1 MKKIKISES
10 QLKRLL
16 VKEQGL
22 KNIGNKIKAGIQN
35 VADKVKGAIQNKEIP
50 QPGKQDKG
58 RDLDQLKAEWS
69 KINQDTSN
77 TKGYGEAVGQTENSV
92 RTAAMMKAKAAILK
106 KLNKPQARFGSN
118 IVDQVMFQLENGNYI
133 YLVVLELTKVW
144 EDGEIVKLNESDLTK
159 LVKTIIESIST
170 EDVPQEV
177 LDALRVQAQEIID
190 SNKLKA
196 QKAKE
201 ELDSM
206 EQRMKDTIEKGD
218 LKMSQAEFEDLMK
231 MYTEPKRRD
240 YEAYV
245 NNANNASIDRY
256 MESLIFDYK
265 RKKAY
270 EDYERE
276 KIERRKTKKI
286 TKQDIIDLFVTA
298 LEGGSNYWYYIPT
311 IPAGVRQI
319 KTETGMATSEAIGEY
334 ILRGGN
340 IQINDAEDEEEVL
353 GTVDMTSLLEAI
365 DLLKSD
371 YTHAYENI
379 IDEEYDADDA
389 DIFFQ
394 LAVMGEVTFG

>member
-1 MKKIKISES
+1 MRNIKISES
-10 QLKRLL
+10 QLKRLVL
-16 VKEQGL
+16 KEQGL
-22 KNIGNKIKAGIQN
+22 KNIGNKIKAGVQG
-35 VADKVKGAIQNKEIP
+35 VVDKVKGAIQNKEIP

-118 IVDQVMFQLENGNYI
+118 IVDQAMFQLENGNYI
-133 YLVVLELTKVW
+133 NLVVLELTKVW
-144 EDGEIVKLNESDLTK
+144 EDGEVVKLNESDLTK
-159 LVKTIIESIST
+159 LVKTIVENIST
-170 EDVPQEV
+170 EGIPQED
-177 LDALRVQAQEIID
+177 LDALRAE
-190 SNKLKA
+190 A
-196 QKAKE
+196 QKMIDADQRNALKKKE
-201 ELDSM
+201 ELDKILENIRQGVKNGTLDPSVN
-206 EQRMKDTIEKGD
+206 
-218 LKMSQAEFEDLMK
+218 DLMADFIK
-231 MYTEPKRRD
+231 EKERELGHYGKAKVEW
-240 YEAYV
+240 A
-245 NNANNASIDRY
+245 
-256 MESLIFDYK
+256 MEGLVFEYK

-311 IPAGVRQI
+311 IPAGVREI

>member
-58 RDLDQLKAEWS
+58 RNLDQLKAEWS

-118 IVDQVMFQLENGNYI
+118 IVDQAMFQLENGNYI
-133 YLVVLELTKVW
+133 YIVVLELTKVW
-144 EDGEIVKLNESDLTK
+144 EDGEVVKLNENDLTK
-159 LVKTIIESIST
+159 LVKTIVENIST
-170 EDVPQEV
+170 EGIPQED
-177 LDALRVQAQEIID
+177 LDALRAE
-190 SNKLKA
+190 A
-196 QKAKE
+196 QKMVDADQQNALKKKE
-201 ELDSM
+201 ELDRILENIRQGIKNGTLDPSVNDLMADFIKEKERELGYYGTATVEGSM
-206 EQRMKDTIEKGD
+206 EG
-218 LKMSQAEFEDLMK
+218 LVFE
-231 MYTEPKRRD
+231 
-240 YEAYV
+240 
-245 NNANNASIDRY
+245 
-256 MESLIFDYK
+256 YK

-298 LEGGSNYWYYIPT
+298 LEGGSNYWYYIPKM
-311 IPAGVRQI
+311 PAGVRQI

>member
-1 MKKIKISES
+1 LVYLYYMRNIKISES
-10 QLKRLL
+10 QLKRLVL
-16 VKEQGL
+16 KEQGL
-22 KNIGNKIKAGIQN
+22 KNIGNKIKAGVQG
-35 VADKVKGAIQNKEIP
+35 VVDKVKGAIQNKEIP

-118 IVDQVMFQLENGNYI
+118 IVDQAMFQLENGNYI
-133 YLVVLELTKVW
+133 NLVVLELTKVW
-144 EDGEIVKLNESDLTK
+144 EDGEVVKLNESDLTK
-159 LVKTIIESIST
+159 LVKTIVENIST
-170 EDVPQEV
+170 EGIPQED
-177 LDALRVQAQEIID
+177 LDALRAE
-190 SNKLKA
+190 A
-196 QKAKE
+196 QKMIDADQRNALKKKE
-201 ELDSM
+201 ELDKILENIRQGVKNGTLDPSVN
-206 EQRMKDTIEKGD
+206 
-218 LKMSQAEFEDLMK
+218 DLMADFIK
-231 MYTEPKRRD
+231 EKERELGHYGKAKVEW
-240 YEAYV
+240 A
-245 NNANNASIDRY
+245 
-256 MESLIFDYK
+256 MEGLVFEYK

-311 IPAGVRQI
+311 IPAGVREI

>member
-1 MKKIKISES
+1 MKKI
-10 QLKRLL
+10 
-16 VKEQGL
+16 
-22 KNIGNKIKAGIQN
+22 
-35 VADKVKGAIQNKEIP
+35 
-50 QPGKQDKG
+50 
-58 RDLDQLKAEWS
+58 
-69 KINQDTSN
+69 
-77 TKGYGEAVGQTENSV
+77 
-92 RTAAMMKAKAAILK
+92 
-106 KLNKPQARFGSN
+106 
-118 IVDQVMFQLENGNYI
+118 
-133 YLVVLELTKVW
+133 
-144 EDGEIVKLNESDLTK
+144 VKLTESDLTK
-159 LVKTIIESIST
+159 LVKTIVEEIST
-170 EDVPQEV
+170 EGIPQEV
-177 LDALRVQAQEIID
+177 LDALRAQAQEIID
-190 SNKLKA
+190 DNKLKA

-240 YEAYV
+240 YEAYL

-256 MESLIFDYK
+256 MESLIFDYR

-298 LEGGSNYWYYIPT
+298 LEGGSNYWYYLPR
-311 IPAGVRQI
+311 IPAGVREI
-319 KTETGMATSEAIGEY
+319 MAELDMELTEAIGEY
-334 ILRGGN
+334 VLRGGS
-340 IQINDAEDEEEVL
+340 IDINDAEDEETKL

-365 DLLKSD
+365 DILKND
-371 YTHAYENI
+371 YTRAYENI

>member
-1 MKKIKISES
+1 MKKI
-10 QLKRLL
+10 
-16 VKEQGL
+16 
-22 KNIGNKIKAGIQN
+22 
-35 VADKVKGAIQNKEIP
+35 
-50 QPGKQDKG
+50 
-58 RDLDQLKAEWS
+58 
-69 KINQDTSN
+69 
-77 TKGYGEAVGQTENSV
+77 
-92 RTAAMMKAKAAILK
+92 
-106 KLNKPQARFGSN
+106 
-118 IVDQVMFQLENGNYI
+118 
-133 YLVVLELTKVW
+133 
-144 EDGEIVKLNESDLTK
+144 VKLTEADLTK
-159 LVKTIIESIST
+159 LVKTIVEEIST
-170 EDVPQEV
+170 EGIPQEV
-177 LDALRVQAQEIID
+177 LDDLRAQAQKIID
-190 SNKLKA
+190 DNKLKA

-218 LKMSQAEFEDLMK
+218 LQISQAEYEDLMK

-298 LEGGSNYWYYIPT
+298 LEGGSNYWYYLPSIPS
-311 IPAGVRQI
+311 GVREI
-319 KTETGMATSEAIGEY
+319 SRETGMATSEAIGEY
-334 ILRGGN
+334 VLRGGN
-340 IQINDAEDEEEVL
+340 IQVNDAEEEEEIL
-353 GTVDMTSLLEAI
+353 GTVDMGNLIDAI
-365 DLLKSD
+365 DLLKAD
-371 YTHAYENI
+371 YPQTYENI

>member
-1 MKKIKISES
+1 MKKI
-10 QLKRLL
+10 
-16 VKEQGL
+16 
-22 KNIGNKIKAGIQN
+22 
-35 VADKVKGAIQNKEIP
+35 
-50 QPGKQDKG
+50 
-58 RDLDQLKAEWS
+58 
-69 KINQDTSN
+69 
-77 TKGYGEAVGQTENSV
+77 
-92 RTAAMMKAKAAILK
+92 
-106 KLNKPQARFGSN
+106 
-118 IVDQVMFQLENGNYI
+118 
-133 YLVVLELTKVW
+133 
-144 EDGEIVKLNESDLTK
+144 VKLTEADLTK
-159 LVKTIIESIST
+159 LVKTIVENIST
-170 EDVPQEV
+170 EDIPQED
-177 LDALRVQAQEIID
+177 LDALRAE
-190 SNKLKA
+190 A
-196 QKAKE
+196 QKIVDADQQHALKKKE
-201 ELDSM
+201 ELDRILENIRQGIKNGTLDPSVN
-206 EQRMKDTIEKGD
+206 
-218 LKMSQAEFEDLMK
+218 DLMVDFIK
-231 MYTEPKRRD
+231 EKERELGYYGTATVEKIMQG
-240 YEAYV
+240 
-245 NNANNASIDRY
+245 
-256 MESLIFDYK
+256 LIFEYK

-270 EDYERE
+270 EDYEIE

>member
-58 RDLDQLKAEWS
+58 RNLDQLKAEWS

-118 IVDQVMFQLENGNYI
+118 IVDQAMFQLENGNYI

-144 EDGEIVKLNESDLTK
+144 EDGEVVKLNENDLTK
-159 LVKTIIESIST
+159 LVKTIVENIST
-170 EDVPQEV
+170 EGIPQED
-177 LDALRVQAQEIID
+177 LDALTSEAQKMVERDKVKAQET
-190 SNKLKA
+190 
-196 QKAKE
+196 KE
-201 ELDSM
+201 ELDAMRERMLDMINSGKLNLKLNLDDSAIEETIKVYTNQK
-206 EQRMKDTIEKGD
+206 EQEYKYYSNTSVEGY
-218 LKMSQAEFEDLMK
+218 LQG
-231 MYTEPKRRD
+231 
-240 YEAYV
+240 
-245 NNANNASIDRY
+245 
-256 MESLIFDYK
+256 LIFEYK
-265 RKKAY
+265 RNKSY

-319 KTETGMATSEAIGEY
+319 KTETGMVTSEAIGEY